1 MNPLDKDLTTLA
13 AALEVPPEDL
23 IAYAAEDT
31 LGGYHS
37 DKAQEKFPCGSLWGV
52 EGQLLY
58 ALCRLLRPEHV
69 VEIGTLRGASAVHI
83 LSALKQNDFGTL
95 TTIDI
100 VEGAGD
106 LIPEDLM
113 ARCCK
118 KTGRGQDLIETLDTA
133 TIVFEDAQ
141 HSADD
146 VEQILRA
153 AYAHLAPRIILSH
166 DGAHPTAGP
175 DIREGWD
182 RVFGADTFTTFLT
195 SPSDCGFTFKV
206 F

>member
-1 MNPLDKDLTTLA
+1 MNPLDKDLTLIA
-13 AALEVPPEDL
+13 NALGASPAEL

-52 EGQLLY
+52 EGQVLY
-58 ALCRLLRPEHV
+58 ALCRLLRPGHV

-83 LSALKQNDFGTL
+83 LSAMNRNGYGTL

-106 LIPEDLM
+106 LISEDLM
-113 ARCCK
+113 SRCRK
-118 KTGRGQDLIETLDTA
+118 IVGRGQDLIETLNGA

-141 HSADD
+141 HSTDD

-153 AYAHLAPRIILSH
+153 AAHLKPRIMLSH

-175 DIREGWD
+175 DVREGWR
-182 RVFGADTFTTFLT
+182 RVFGDEFTTFLT
-195 SPSDCGFTFKV
+195 PPSDCGFTFKV